1 MYALDTNSVI
11 YFFKGLGRVAERVLA
26 TPPRSLAVPAVVL
39 YELEVGIAR
48 SAAPERR
55 RAQLEQLLALIE
67 VLPFGVAEARIAARI
82 RADLES
88 DGTPIG
94 ALDNL
99 IAGTALR
106 HGATLVT
113 RNVKEFRRIEGLA
126 VEDWFASSG

>member
-11 YFFKGLGRVAERVLA
+11 YFFKGLGQVPGRVLA
-26 TPPRSLAVPAVVL
+26 TPPRSLAIPAVVL

-48 SAAPERR
+48 SSSPERR

-67 VLPFGVAEARIAARI
+67 VLPFGAAEARIAARI
-82 RADLES
+82 RSDLEGS
-88 DGTPIG
+88 GTPIG
-94 ALDNL
+94 PLDNL

-113 RNVKEFRRIEGLA
+113 RNVKEFQRIEGLA
-126 VEDWFASSG
+126 VEDWL

>member
-11 YFFKGLGRVAERVLA
+11 YFFKGLGRVPGRVLA

-39 YELEVGIAR
+39 YELEAGIAR
-48 SAAPERR
+48 SSAPERR
-55 RAQLEQLLALIE
+55 RAQLEQLLAVLE
-67 VLPFGVAEARIAARI
+67 VLPFGAAEARIAARI

-88 DGTPIG
+88 AGTPIG
-94 ALDNL
+94 PLDNL

-113 RNVKEFRRIEGLA
+113 RNVKEFQRIEGLA
-126 VEDWFASSG
+126 VEDWF